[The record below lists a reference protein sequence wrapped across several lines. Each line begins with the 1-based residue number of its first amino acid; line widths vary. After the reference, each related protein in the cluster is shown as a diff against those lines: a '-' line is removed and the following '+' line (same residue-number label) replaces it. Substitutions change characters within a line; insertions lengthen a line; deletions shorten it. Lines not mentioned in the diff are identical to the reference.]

1 MNRLLIEKYSQF
13 LLPVVIFILTLF
25 FSYNL
30 VQNFDMWFHIK
41 SGEIILE
48 KGIIHHDVFSFAT
61 PQREWVPYE
70 WLFQSAIFLFTKF
83 FGLFSIK
90 YLLSILAATT
100 ITTLYMVIKRIFST
114 NFAIGLIASLLFFTG
129 NFAFFTLRPQSVAII
144 FLLINL
150 GLILLYI
157 LKNKNLLLLTI
168 PITLI
173 WANLHASVVL
183 DVVFFLSY
191 ALISIINYFL
201 LKEKQWL
208 AKTKVLSIFTI
219 ITFILT
225 VLPPLFFT
233 QYQFLLKIY
242 THREII
248 SSFISEW
255 QPLTSFPTEFF
266 IYTITLICVSIIFIY
281 SIFKDKQLKHN
292 LFLLPFIVMPFLGF
306 SSSRN
311 VFYGYLAFSFIL
323 GWSLSKIN
331 FQKSLVHIKSFV
343 IIFLSLILITQVYY
357 FYLQAKP
364 IRYYYPKAAANFIKN
379 MDLKGNMFNEYPYGG
394 YLLYSL
400 YPKQKVFIDGR
411 TDVYLCCEVLDL
423 LNLYNKAGLDD
434 KSYKNILNKLW
445 DKYVISF
452 VLIKTKQNTYSEKI
466 SNILQND
473 SNWSLVF
480 WDDNSQIFVRD
491 NGKNSDVINKF
502 GAEFA
507 TPYGKTPF
515 ASESAKSAFIEYQEM
530 IKIADSARSRNA
542 IGLILSQQKEYG
554 KAQKEFEKAI
564 ELDQSFESPYMNL
577 AEIEIIQNKNYD
589 LALKLYK
596 DALSIS
602 PDRPFIYLRLGQLY
616 IEGFNDRKNA
626 LSIWKKGLEQFSN
639 IQTRETFDKYIK
651 KYR

>member
-1 MNRLLIEKYSQF
+1 MNKLLIEKYSQF

-25 FSYNL
+25 FSFNL
-30 VQNFDMWFHIK
+30 TQNFDMWFHIK
-41 SGEIILE
+41 SGEVILE

-90 YLLSILAATT
+90 YFLSILTATT
-100 ITTLYMVIKRIFST
+100 ITTLYIVIKRVFST
-114 NFAIGLIASLLFFTG
+114 NLAIGLIASLLFFTG
-129 NFAFFTLRPQSVAII
+129 NFAFFTARPQSVAII

-150 GLILLYI
+150 GLILLYV

-183 DVVFFLSY
+183 DVVFFFGYSF
-191 ALISIINYFL
+191 ISLINYFL
-201 LKEKQWL
+201 LKEKQWFTK
-208 AKTKVLSIFTI
+208 AKVLSIFTI

-225 VLPPLFFT
+225 ILPPLFFT

-242 THREII
+242 THKEII

-255 QPLTSFPTEFF
+255 QPLTSFPTEFA

-292 LFLLPFIVMPFLGF
+292 LFLLPFILMPFLGF

-331 FQKSLVHIKSFV
+331 FQKSSINIKSF
-343 IIFLSLILITQVYY
+343 IIISLSLILITQVYY

-364 IRYYYPKAAANFIKN
+364 IRYYYPKAATNFIKN

-423 LNLYNKAGLDD
+423 LKLYTKAGLDD
-434 KSYKNILNKLW
+434 KSYKNILNNLW
-445 DKYVISF
+445 NKYNISF

-466 SNILQND
+466 SNILRND

-491 NGKNSDVINKF
+491 DGKNSDVINKF
-502 GAEFA
+502 EAEFA

-515 ASESAKSAFIEYQEM
+515 ASKSPKNAFIEYQKM
-530 IKIADSARSRNA
+530 TKIADSARSRNA

-564 ELDQSFESPYMNL
+564 ELDPAFESPYMNL
-577 AEIEIIQNKNYD
+577 AEIEIILNKNYD
-589 LALKLYK
+589 QALKLYTK
-596 DALSIS
+596 ALSIS

-616 IEGFNDRKNA
+616 IEGFNDRQKA
-626 LSIWKKGLEQFSN
+626 QDIWKKGLEQFSN
-639 IQTRETFDKYIK
+639 IKTKETFDNYIK
-651 KYR
+651 KYQ